1 MTKRPLSGQR
11 ILVTRAEGQSQSLVD
26 RIENE
31 GGISIELPLIAFRAT
46 NQDELSKAIKQL
58 NEVNW
63 LIFTSANG
71 VHYTIHA
78 YEEQIREQREH
89 FNIAVVGEKTEDALQ
104 SYGLKADLLPSEF
117 IAESLLQVLKDELK
131 PNDKVLVTR
140 GQLGRATL
148 LEGLADL
155 GVDAKE
161 IIVYE
166 TYCPVNGEDVE
177 RALQKSPTILTFTS
191 SSTVRHFSQL
201 CQERYIDLPNMSSQI
216 ACIGPIAKQTALMEG
231 MKVDIMPTNYT
242 IDALIE
248 AIIAHVKEEK
258 NNGFII

>member
-1 MTKRPLSGQR
+1 MSERPLRGQR
-11 ILVTRAEGQSQSLVD
+11 IIVTRAEGQSQSLVEQ
-26 RIENE
+26 IENA
-31 GGISIELPLIAFRAT
+31 GGISIELPLIAFRAI
-46 NQDELSKAIKQL
+46 NHGELKKAISQL
-58 NEVNW
+58 NEVEW

-78 YEEQIREQREH
+78 YEEQIKELREH

-104 SYGLKADLLPSEF
+104 AYGLKADLLPSEYV
-117 IAESLLQVLKDELK
+117 AESLLHALKDKLK

-140 GQLGRATL
+140 GQLGRAIL

-155 GVDAKE
+155 GVDVRE

-166 TYCPVNGEDVE
+166 TYCPVNAEDVE
-177 RALQKSPTILTFTS
+177 RALQRSPTILTFTS

-201 CQERYIDLPNMSSQI
+201 CQERHIDLSNISSKI

-231 MKVDIMPTNYT
+231 LKVDIMPTNYT
-242 IDALIE
+242 IEALVE
-248 AIIAHVKEEK
+248 AIITHVKEEK